1 MTRRND
7 MKSII
12 IEMADKLYREDTS
25 RKIKPSKKSEQ
36 KIIVRIAIHKHLKQQ
51 NTYREIL

>member
-12 IEMADKLYREDTS
+12 IEMADKLYRED
-25 RKIKPSKKSEQ
+25 ISKKSSRA
-36 KIIVRIAIHKHLKQQ
+36 KKRTKNNCSHID
-51 NTYREIL
+51 T

>member
-12 IEMADKLYREDTS
+12 IEMADKLYREDIS
-25 RKIKPSKKSEQ
+25 GKIKPCKKAN
-36 KIIVRIAIHKHLKQQ
+36 KK
-51 NTYREIL
+51 

>member
-12 IEMADKLYREDTS
+12 IEMAGKLYREDIS
-25 RKIKPSKKSEQ
+25 KKIKPSKKAN
-36 KIIVRIAIHKHLKQQ
+36 KR
-51 NTYREIL
+51 

>member
-12 IEMADKLYREDTS
+12 IEMADKLYREDIS
-25 RKIKPSKKSEQ
+25 KRIKPSKKAN
-36 KIIVRIAIHKHLKQQ
+36 KK
-51 NTYREIL
+51 

>member
-12 IEMADKLYREDTS
+12 IELAEKLYREDIS
-25 RKIKPSKKSEQ
+25 KKIKTSKKAN
-36 KIIVRIAIHKHLKQQ
+36 KK
-51 NTYREIL
+51 

>member
-12 IEMADKLYREDTS
+12 IEMADKLYRED
-25 RKIKPSKKSEQ
+25 ISKKIRPC
-36 KIIVRIAIHKHLKQQ
+36 KKANKK
-51 NTYREIL
+51 

>member
-12 IEMADKLYREDTS
+12 IEMADKLYREDIS
-25 RKIKPSKKSEQ
+25 RKIKLSKKVN
-36 KIIVRIAIHKHLKQQ
+36 KK
-51 NTYREIL
+51 

>member
-12 IEMADKLYREDTS
+12 IEMADKLYREDIS
-25 RKIKPSKKSEQ
+25 KKIKPSKKAD
-36 KIIVRIAIHKHLKQQ
+36 KK
-51 NTYREIL
+51 

>member
-12 IEMADKLYREDTS
+12 IEMADKLYREDIS
-25 RKIKPSKKSEQ
+25 RKIKSNKNANKK
-36 KIIVRIAIHKHLKQQ
+36 
-51 NTYREIL
+51 

>member
-12 IEMADKLYREDTS
+12 IEMADKLYREDIS
-25 RKIKPSKKSEQ
+25 KKIKPSKKRTKNNCS
-36 KIIVRIAIHKHLKQQ
+36 HSD
-51 NTYREIL
+51 T

>member
-12 IEMADKLYREDTS
+12 IEMADKLHREDIG
-25 RKIKPSKKSEQ
+25 RKIKPSKKAN
-36 KIIVRIAIHKHLKQQ
+36 KK
-51 NTYREIL
+51 